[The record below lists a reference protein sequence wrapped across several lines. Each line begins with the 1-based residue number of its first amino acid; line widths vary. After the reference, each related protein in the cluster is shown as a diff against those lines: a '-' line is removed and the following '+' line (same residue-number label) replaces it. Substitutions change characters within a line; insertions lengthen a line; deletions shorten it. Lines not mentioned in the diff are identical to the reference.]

1 VPSQKLPTVT
11 ADDLLEA
18 SVGVIGG
25 SPRPGQQAMAR
36 AIAECL
42 AGREHL
48 LVQAGTGTGKSLGY
62 LAPVLAHLAAHPDDR
77 VVIATATLALQAQ
90 LADSDIPHALAAME
104 QVAGKRVRSAVLKGR
119 TNYACLLRVRESGTV
134 EQQGLF
140 GGADVA
146 DQIRDSGA
154 DEVSVLGAEV
164 LALREWA
171 EEQADRDGLA
181 DRDEAPTHTAR
192 GWAQVSISS
201 RECLGAQRCPFGAE
215 CFVEKSRER
224 ARAADL
230 VVTNHAMLA
239 IDAMQEGSV
248 LPEHSAVVIDEAH
261 ELVSRVTGAASA
273 ELSPQIVERVAKRAM
288 AWMDDDTA
296 LDLMDAGES
305 LGTALDG
312 APLARVEA
320 GESGLLTALA
330 QVRDLARD
338 GVSQLG
344 KGKDGKD
351 PDSNER
357 RQAQAALQE
366 VFEVAER
373 MATPSDGDVVWV
385 IDRERSGRELRA
397 APLSVAGLM
406 RGSILSDRTA
416 VFTSATL
423 KVGGGFTKVAGS
435 FGLRAA
441 ELVDGSEPNADRG
454 PSADEVMGAGFTA
467 AMEGVLPWRALDV
480 GSPFDYRRQGILY
493 LARDLPRP
501 GRDGT
506 DPAVLAEIAQLVWAA
521 GGHTLGL
528 FSSQR
533 AAQAAAEHVRLE
545 LPAMEILL
553 QGDAHLA
560 ELTRRFVTE
569 PETSLFGTL
578 SLWQGVDVPG
588 DTCRL
593 VIIDKIPFPRP
604 DEPLMQ
610 ARQQE
615 VERHGGNGFMAVA
628 ATHAALL
635 LAQGAGRLIRRTTD
649 RGMVAL
655 LDPRIVTARYGSFL
669 RASLPP
675 MWATTDSDV
684 AVRALQ
690 RLAADAEQ
698 GGAEQ
703 KDDRKA

>member
-1 VPSQKLPTVT
+1 MPSQKLPPVT

-25 SPRPGQQAMAR
+25 RPRPGQQAMAQ
-36 AIAECL
+36 AIARSL
-42 AGREHL
+42 DRGEHL

-104 QVAGKRVRSAVLKGR
+104 KVAGKRVRSAVLKGR
-119 TNYACLLRVRESGTV
+119 TNYACLLRVRENGPV

-146 DQIRDSGA
+146 DQIRESGA

-164 LALREWA
+164 LSLREWA
-171 EEQADRDGLA
+171 EEQAERDGLA

-192 GWAQVSISS
+192 GWSQVSISS

-230 VVTNHAMLA
+230 VVTNHALLA

-261 ELVSRVTGAASA
+261 ELVARVTGAASA

-296 LDLMDAGES
+296 LDLMDAGEA
-305 LGTALDG
+305 LGTALD
-312 APLARVEA
+312 AADLARVEP
-320 GESGLLTALA
+320 GESALTTALG

-344 KGKDGKD
+344 KGRDGKD
-351 PDSNER
+351 SDSNDR

-373 MATPSDGDVVWV
+373 MAAPADGDVVWV
-385 IDRERSGRELRA
+385 IDRDRSGRELRA

-406 RGSILSDRTA
+406 RGAILSDRTV

-441 ELVDGSEPNADRG
+441 EQVDGNEPTGDRG

-480 GSPFDYRRQGILY
+480 GSPFDYSKQGILY

-506 DPAVLAEIAQLVWAA
+506 DPAVLSEIAQLVWAA
-521 GGHTLGL
+521 DGHTLGL

-533 AAQAAAEHVRLE
+533 AAQAAAEHVRQE
-545 LPAMEILL
+545 LPAMEVLL

-560 ELTRRFVTE
+560 ELTRRFVAE
-569 PETSLFGTL
+569 PRTSLFGTL

-675 MWATTDSDV
+675 MWTTTDSDV

-690 RLAADAEQ
+690 RLAAEAEPGSGQ
-698 GGAEQ
+698 EDSRAS
-703 KDDRKA
+703 